1 MRTENNNYT
10 TDHFPDTKITTQ
22 SGSVYFIDHINNTVS
37 KSLPN
42 DKNTP
47 GKASPCMYIGDI
59 KANESFYF
67 NTIDGSINRTSPII
81 SIDFE
86 PIKLVA
92 TTKSGSKYFF
102 DLTNKTVKGPATNF
116 EEVAFSNKNPLNI
129 EIGNRVE
136 VFAEGNKTS
145 IGFRTSSITSIQTVK
160 EIELAIEKENNKYQA
175 VKNLN
180 EYYIEK

>member
-67 NTIDGSINRTSPII
+67 YTIDGSINRTSPIS

-92 TTKSGSKYFF
+92 TTKSGSKYLF

-145 IGFRTSSITSIQTVK
+145 IGFRTSPIKLLT
-160 EIELAIEKENNKYQA
+160 A
-175 VKNLN
+175 
-180 EYYIEK
+180 